1 MAIAEIRIVF
11 MGTPAFAVPSLRAL
25 LSLREID
32 GTVVR
37 MAGVFT
43 QPDRPMARARYLH
56 RSAVRGSTLAPAAWR
71 SGDGSLV
78 RIRRPGMAHGSE
90 FPASGPPSG
99 LASPQDT
106 VPWPLAG
113 WAGGCATCCC
123 PQHWCAR

>member
-1 MAIAEIRIVF
+1 MATAEIRIVF

-43 QPDRPMARARYLH
+43 QRNRPMARARYLH

-78 RIRRPGMAHGSE
+78 RIRRPGMAQLPAPSSGALRPQRPGSAPTKRWLVT
-90 FPASGPPSG
+90 FGD
-99 LASPQDT
+99 LH
-106 VPWPLAG
+106 V
-113 WAGGCATCCC
+113 
-123 PQHWCAR
+123 